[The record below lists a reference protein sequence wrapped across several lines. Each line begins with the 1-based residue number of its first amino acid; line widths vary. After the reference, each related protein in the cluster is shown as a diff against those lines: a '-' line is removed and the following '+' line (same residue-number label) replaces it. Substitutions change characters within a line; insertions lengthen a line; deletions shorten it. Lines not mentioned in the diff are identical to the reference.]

1 MFYPSIDTKQK
12 FQKATIDTKLKPA
25 NPLRKN
31 YSNEIELKI
40 KCIKT
45 KRNVKYNVPLI
56 ILLVQLRGL
65 FGIV

>member
-12 FQKATIDTKLKPA
+12 FRKANIDTKLKPA

-40 KCIKT
+40 KCVKK

-56 ILLVQLRGL
+56 ILLVQLG
-65 FGIV
+65 G